1 MVDSTPRIR
10 INKNGNRLRERL
22 RAAMNFF
29 WITSNFYDIKRESL
43 SAKNTVKREF
53 IFIVQ
58 IYPSFVSRLTKFFYL
73 FMIARREIF
82 FERRTDE
89 IFPGARHKFR
99 FLRARSRAERGK
111 KKRDRERK
119 IHGANPLKS

>member
-1 MVDSTPRIR
+1 
-10 INKNGNRLRERL
+10 
-22 RAAMNFF
+22 MNFF

-111 KKRDRERK
+111 KKRERERK
-119 IHGANPLKS
+119 IISLSSRVIP